1 MGTLDLD
8 YTIYSR
14 DDPVTGQTGHYIRKG
29 SANQTSEELKNHQQ
43 CVRENMEGYTAS
55 GDTAEEKA
63 RNVRQKLSSV
73 SKSCE

>member
-1 MGTLDLD
+1 MGTLELD

-14 DDPVTGQTGHYIRKG
+14 DDPVTGETGHYIRKG
-29 SANQTSEELKNHQQ
+29 NANQNSEELKNHQQ
-43 CVRENMEGYTAS
+43 CVKENMEGFEAS
-55 GDTAEEKA
+55 GDTAEDRA